1 MPPLILS
8 DKAHITQGDLPHW
21 DDKKAIYF
29 ATFRLADSLPITAM
43 KEFRAWE
50 EDKLESLNHGN
61 VATTSWEEFERE
73 RQDLRGRGC

>member
-29 ATFRLADSLPITAM
+29 ATLPLPPPEVHTN
-43 KEFRAWE
+43 
-50 EDKLESLNHGN
+50 S
-61 VATTSWEEFERE
+61 
-73 RQDLRGRGC
+73 

>member
-29 ATFRLADSLPITAM
+29 AIVWQTLCPSLP
-43 KEFRAWE
+43 
-50 EDKLESLNHGN
+50 
-61 VATTSWEEFERE
+61 
-73 RQDLRGRGC
+73 